1 VARVFL
7 VLVAAWLV
15 ACTPTFDWREVNST
29 EGGYRVALP
38 GKPQAV
44 TREIELPFVA
54 GDRKVA
60 MTMTSA
66 GAGPTMFA
74 VGVAR
79 LPADATRDAAA
90 VQSVLAWFRAGLLRN
105 VGADGARDDD
115 APPALAGGR
124 TLRGAIAFEA
134 RGRLA
139 RAGGAAQP
147 ARLAAR
153 IYVVDDW
160 LYQVVAMGA
169 ADDLPDAAVET
180 FFTSFRLTP

>member
-1 VARVFL
+1 MRAL
-7 VLVAAWLV
+7 VPLLALLVA
-15 ACTPTFDWREVNST
+15 ACTPTFDWRETHST

-44 TREIELPFVA
+44 TRELELPLPA
-54 GDRKVA
+54 GERKVA

-79 LPADATRDAAA
+79 LPADAARDGAA
-90 VQSVLAWFRAGLLRN
+90 VHSLLAWVRAGLLRN
-105 VGADGARDDD
+105 IGADSATDGEA
-115 APPALAGGR
+115 ALAPSGGR

-139 RAGGAAQP
+139 RAGAAAQP

-153 IYVVDDW
+153 IYVVDDR

-169 ADDLPDAAVET
+169 ADELPDAAVET